1 MSDYKCKSCN
11 TISQTHVVDANKYAS
26 QIDSLILKSQKE
38 VLAKKLADN
47 GGDDDDDNDTNEL
60 NNLNT
65 MIGELEALICVAQ
78 KCFEQFS
85 ECDKEKAVALSLC
98 STTENIY
105 LIKSYECLLELCI
118 RVKCYTKA
126 ICVAESLLII
136 YKFVY
141 INRLFFLL

>member
-38 VLAKKLADN
+38 VLAKKLTDN
-47 GGDDDDDNDTNEL
+47 GGDDTNEL
-60 NNLNT
+60 SNLNT

-78 KCFEQFS
+78 KCFEQFF
-85 ECDKEKAVALSLC
+85 ECDKEREKEEEEEAVALSLC

-118 RVKCYTKA
+118 RVKCYSKA
-126 ICVAESLLII
+126 ICIAESLLII
-136 YKFVY
+136 YKFVC
-141 INRLFFLL
+141 LV

>member
-1 MSDYKCKSCN
+1 LSNYKCKSCN
-11 TISQTHVVDANKYAS
+11 TINQTHVVDANKYAS

-47 GGDDDDDNDTNEL
+47 GDDDTNEL

-78 KCFEQFS
+78 KCFEQFF
-85 ECDKEKAVALSLC
+85 ECDKEREKAVALSLC

-118 RVKCYTKA
+118 RVKCYSKA
-126 ICVAESLLII
+126 ICIAESLLII
-136 YKFVY
+136 YKFVC
-141 INRLFFLL
+141 LV